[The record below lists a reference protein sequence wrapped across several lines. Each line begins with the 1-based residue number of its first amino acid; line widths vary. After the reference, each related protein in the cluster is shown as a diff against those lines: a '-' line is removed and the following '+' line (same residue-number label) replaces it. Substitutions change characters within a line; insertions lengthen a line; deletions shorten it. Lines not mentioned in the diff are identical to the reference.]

1 MTQGRLTNAH
11 GSSSGEP
18 FGIFFLLS
26 LQERSNISDMHAR
39 PERKRGKK
47 ESAAKRVRRTS
58 PQAVGLKISTFFF
71 CHVSLSVHPSHLSP
85 PRHSAMHSPGAPKQ
99 PPPPHA
105 SFQSTLSISSF
116 NGIFF
121 SFQD

>member
-71 CHVSLSVHPSHLSP
+71 CHVSLSVHPSHFSP
-85 PRHSAMHSPGAPKQ
+85 PPQRNAFAGGSKTA
-99 PPPPHA
+99 PPPTRLFSKH
-105 SFQSTLSISSF
+105 TF
-116 NGIFF
+116 NFVL
-121 SFQD
+121 